1 MSHRQ
6 SKLYSELTLSI
17 RNLGEDPPCV
27 ERYLLYYPE
36 ADEYP
41 ISAESKRYLKS
52 VNEEAKAVCRTCPV
66 IEKCLDY
73 ALSAREAEG
82 VWGGTTQQEREL
94 LILAKKQTR
103 LNGQ

>member
-36 ADEYP
+36 GDEYP
-41 ISAESKRYLKS
+41 IPTDQKRYIDK

-66 IEKCLDY
+66 IQKCLDY
-73 ALSAREAEG
+73 ALSAQEAEG
-82 VWGGTTQQEREL
+82 VWGGTTAKEREL
-94 LILAKKQTR
+94 LIAAKKQTR
-103 LNGQ
+103 LKG